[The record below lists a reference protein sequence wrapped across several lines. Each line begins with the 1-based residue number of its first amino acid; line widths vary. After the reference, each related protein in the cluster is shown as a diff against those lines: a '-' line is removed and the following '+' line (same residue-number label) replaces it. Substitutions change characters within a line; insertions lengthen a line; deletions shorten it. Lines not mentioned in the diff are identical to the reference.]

1 MKATK
6 KVTPALGGL
15 DKKKNLEI
23 KYDKRKGCI
32 KLTLLFLSKEIECD
46 PEKIRKIKKDL
57 EIFVDSFEDKLKNLQ
72 EICKKIIDNY

>member
-15 DKKKNLEI
+15 DKKKKNLKI

-32 KLTLLFLSKEIECD
+32 KLTLFFYQ
-46 PEKIRKIKKDL
+46 KK
-57 EIFVDSFEDKLKNLQ
+57 
-72 EICKKIIDNY
+72 